1 MRQTRPAKKTDYGT
15 VIFHWVLAGSLG
27 LAVATGLRIASE
39 TPDRNW
45 INIFDSILPKAA
57 VWTEHIQAAVL
68 LIGTGVAYVVYV
80 SHGRLGQRLRLDT
93 IRLRGLFGRRHARWG
108 TINIFLYWTFFLAM
122 LSQLVTG
129 TLLYFGRAGSF
140 VVQVHW
146 LGMWAILCYVALHLY
161 AQWRY
166 GGAAQLLRIFRPAR
180 LAAAA
185 PRFELADVLALL
197 DEQARQAPASNQP
210 SPANAFASTS
220 GTAQPRSGTGRE
232 QGLHHVKV
240 SESEVVESAGTVVG
254 NDHTKSSRTARYAI
268 NLNSFF
274 LAGVV
279 ASMVVVGML
288 KSERLVIDHLHIY
301 RISRTEAP
309 IIDGETSDPVWRKI
323 PATFVATANGG
334 NFQGAGET
342 TISIRAAHDGLYAYF
357 LFMWDD
363 PTRSLKQLPLRKS
376 PAGWELLHDGY
387 EFGDE
392 RAYNEDKFS
401 VLLTDRDSILA
412 GDATFHAGTAP
423 VAGQPATLSG
433 RGLHYTM
440 HEGEFADVWEWKATS
455 TNASKY
461 CDDDYFGPPADAT
474 HAELEARAP
483 YRGGFASDPG
493 TANYQDN
500 FTPFPITE
508 HAYGVVPGRLPK
520 DLNILNAA
528 LGRVDLDPD
537 HSESEAARWYMTEE
551 ETLPYS
557 PERDRIVPDGAIVPG
572 VIISGGYSGDRADVR
587 CAGRWGAGRWA
598 LEVTRRLDVES
609 RYDVPIRTGISMR
622 VAAFDHSQIRHTRH
636 VRALR
641 LEVE

>member
-1 MRQTRPAKKTDYGT
+1 
-15 VIFHWVLAGSLG
+15 V
-27 LAVATGLRIASE
+27 
-39 TPDRNW
+39 N
-45 INIFDSILPKAA
+45 
-57 VWTEHIQAAVL
+57 
-68 LIGTGVAYVVYV
+68 
-80 SHGRLGQRLRLDT
+80 
-93 IRLRGLFGRRHARWG
+93 
-108 TINIFLYWTFFLAM
+108 
-122 LSQLVTG
+122 
-129 TLLYFGRAGSF
+129 
-140 VVQVHW
+140 
-146 LGMWAILCYVALHLY
+146 
-161 AQWRY
+161 
-166 GGAAQLLRIFRPAR
+166 
-180 LAAAA
+180 
-185 PRFELADVLALL
+185 
-197 DEQARQAPASNQP
+197 
-210 SPANAFASTS
+210 
-220 GTAQPRSGTGRE
+220 
-232 QGLHHVKV
+232 V
-240 SESEVVESAGTVVG
+240 SESEVVESPGTVVG

-274 LAGVV
+274 LASVV
-279 ASMVVVGML
+279 ASMVVVAVL
-288 KSERLVIDHLHIY
+288 KSEQLVIDHLHIY

-334 NFQGAGET
+334 NFQGTGET

-401 VLLTDRDSILA
+401 VLLTDRDTILA

-440 HEGEFADVWEWKATS
+440 HEREFADVWEWKATS

-461 CDDDYFGPPADAT
+461 CDDDYFGPPANAT
-474 HAELEARAP
+474 RAELEARAP

-572 VIISGGYSGDRADVR
+572 IIISGGYSGDRADVR